1 MRRAILLLVLSS
13 AACSTDATLGLRR
26 YQLTGVVVGRETP
39 PRIVVEHDAVNGFM
53 PAMRMAFE
61 IGDPAAP
68 PLNMGDRIA
77 ATLVLSDTRSWLEN
91 VKVTARA
98 GAPATRPPE
107 ARAVP
112 GTVVPDLTLVNQ
124 NGEPFTLRDAGGRV
138 RIVTFIYTRCPL
150 PDFCPLMVRN
160 LEAVRR
166 RASEEGLS
174 SRLALLGVTLDPAF
188 DTAAVLR
195 AYGESML
202 KGSSRFDQWTLATGT
217 PAQIEAV
224 TRFSWSSASSNA
236 CSADAGS
243 PDSMAC
249 WAKQNSTTPVAGV
262 SIAGSKTRCIN
273 QAAFNWL
280 PALSM
285 SPVAINALARFTRD
299 ATTSGCCEP

>member
-26 YQLTGVVVGRETP
+26 YQLTGVVVGREAP

-77 ATLVLSDTRSWLEN
+77 ATLVLSDTRSWLED

-112 GTVVPDLTLVNQ
+112 GTVVPDLPLVDQ

-150 PDFCPLMVRN
+150 PDFCPLMVRH

-166 RASEEGLS
+166 RANEEGLG

-188 DTAAVLR
+188 DTPAVSARLRRIDAEGARPIRPVDASDGNAGANRSRHPVLR
-195 AYGESML
+195 RRIPRRSRVRHAYADDG
-202 KGSSRFDQWTLATGT
+202 RRW
-217 PAQIEAV
+217 P
-224 TRFSWSSASSNA
+224 RWA
-236 CSADAGS
+236 CDAGIRV
-243 PDSMAC
+243 
-249 WAKQNSTTPVAGV
+249 QLVASG
-262 SIAGSKTRCIN
+262 RC
-273 QAAFNWL
+273 L
-280 PALSM
+280 
-285 SPVAINALARFTRD
+285 
-299 ATTSGCCEP
+299 

>member
-112 GTVVPDLTLVNQ
+112 GTVVPDLTLVDQ

-224 TRFSWSSASSNA
+224 TRFFGVAFRTEAGFVNHTLTTAVVGHDGRVMRVFESNSWR
-236 CSADAGS
+236 
-243 PDSMAC
+243 PDEVYEVVRRAIE
-249 WAKQNSTTPVAGV
+249 GE
-262 SIAGSKTRCIN
+262 SIVRSKSHQPR
-273 QAAFNWL
+273 
-280 PALSM
+280 
-285 SPVAINALARFTRD
+285 R
-299 ATTSGCCEP
+299 